1 MQKVTRDDA
10 DADTE
15 LTDDVF
21 MREDMQ
27 KGTQERMQDDMQE
40 EILRRIA
47 LKKKSGEGI
56 RRLFHHPVDML
67 NEKPENVLIISVP
80 LALTILIAGIL
91 HSVAE
96 CGMAE
101 TFASAYV
108 DDLVV
113 LALFIALT
121 PYAVLFTRESMRI
134 RSMEVALPNF
144 FRDLAGMNES
154 GMTLPN
160 AVHTVS
166 GGDYGKLTPRIKKM
180 DCEISWNMPFIDA
193 IVRFGDSLEAPLAKR
208 SVDLV
213 AKASIAGG
221 NVSEVLKAAAE
232 DSREFVDLAD
242 ERRNNMLIYVIIVI
256 ISFLVFLFI
265 IGIMSATFL
274 QTMADAGSALYS
286 GGTAGGAEGTAGA
299 GAGTAGSAGASAF
312 GGMSVGGGQDMDLY
326 RRLFSH
332 AAMIQ
337 AFFSGLVAGQMGEG
351 NAIAGL
357 KYSLIMLAIAW
368 IAFRF
373 FI

>member
-1 MQKVTRDDA
+1 MMIGIKED
-10 DADTE
+10 
-15 LTDDVF
+15 
-21 MREDMQ
+21 MREGMKKDM
-27 KGTQERMQDDMQE
+27 RDYMPDDMQE

-47 LKKKSGEGI
+47 LKKKSREGI
-56 RRLFHHPVDML
+56 GKLFSHPVDML
-67 NEKPENVLIISVP
+67 TEKPENVLIISVP
-80 LALTILIAGIL
+80 LALTVFIAGMVR
-91 HSVAE
+91 SVAE
-96 CGMAE
+96 CGIAE
-101 TFASAYV
+101 TLASACV
-108 DDLVV
+108 DDIVV

-134 RSMEVALPNF
+134 RSIEVALPNF

-166 GGDYGKLTPRIKKM
+166 GGDYGKLTRYIKKM

-193 IVRFGDSLEAPLAKR
+193 IVRFGDSLGAPLAKR

-221 NVSEVLKAAAE
+221 NVSEVLKAAAD
-232 DSREFVDLAD
+232 DSRESVNLAD

-286 GGTAGGAEGTAGA
+286 GGAEGTVDA
-299 GAGTAGSAGASAF
+299 GAGTAAASAF

-351 NAIAGL
+351 NAKAGL

>member
-1 MQKVTRDDA
+1 MKGIKED
-10 DADTE
+10 
-15 LTDDVF
+15 
-21 MREDMQ
+21 MREGMKKDM
-27 KGTQERMQDDMQE
+27 RDYMPDNMQDDMQE

-47 LKKKSGEGI
+47 LKKKSGEGMG
-56 RRLFHHPVDML
+56 RLFAHPVDML
-67 NEKPENVLIISVP
+67 TEKPENVLIISVP
-80 LALTILIAGIL
+80 LALTVFIAGML
-91 HSVAE
+91 RSVAE
-96 CGMAE
+96 CGIAE
-101 TFASAYV
+101 TIASACV

-134 RSMEVALPNF
+134 RSIEVALPNF

-166 GGDYGKLTPRIKKM
+166 DGDYGKLTRYIKKM
-180 DCEISWNMPFIDA
+180 DCDISWNMPFIDA
-193 IVRFGDSLEAPLAKR
+193 IVRFGDSLGAPLAKR

-221 NVSEVLKAAAE
+221 NVSEVLKAAAD
-232 DSREFVDLAD
+232 DSREFVNLAD

-286 GGTAGGAEGTAGA
+286 GGAAGTAETAGA
-299 GAGTAGSAGASAF
+299 SVF

-351 NAIAGL
+351 NAKAGL

>member
-1 MQKVTRDDA
+1 
-10 DADTE
+10 
-15 LTDDVF
+15 
-21 MREDMQ
+21 
-27 KGTQERMQDDMQE
+27 
-40 EILRRIA
+40 
-47 LKKKSGEGI
+47 
-56 RRLFHHPVDML
+56 
-67 NEKPENVLIISVP
+67 
-80 LALTILIAGIL
+80 
-91 HSVAE
+91 
-96 CGMAE
+96 
-101 TFASAYV
+101 
-108 DDLVV
+108 
-113 LALFIALT
+113 
-121 PYAVLFTRESMRI
+121 
-134 RSMEVALPNF
+134 
-144 FRDLAGMNES
+144 
-154 GMTLPN
+154 
-160 AVHTVS
+160 
-166 GGDYGKLTPRIKKM
+166 
-180 DCEISWNMPFIDA
+180 SWNMPFIDA
-193 IVRFGDSLEAPLAKR
+193 IVRFGDSLGTPLAKR

-232 DSREFVDLAD
+232 DSREFVNLAD
-242 ERRNNMLIYVIIVI
+242 ERRTNMLIYVIIVI

-286 GGTAGGAEGTAGA
+286 GGTGGAESTVGA

>member
-1 MQKVTRDDA
+1 MQKITAAAA
-10 DADTE
+10 DPE
-15 LTDDVF
+15 LTDD
-21 MREDMQ
+21 
-27 KGTQERMQDDMQE
+27 GMQE

-47 LKKKSGEGI
+47 LKKKSGEGMG
-56 RRLFHHPVDML
+56 RLFAHPVDML
-67 NEKPENVLIISVP
+67 TEKPENVLIISVP
-80 LALTILIAGIL
+80 LALTVFIAGMVR
-91 HSVAE
+91 SVAE
-96 CGMAE
+96 CGIAE
-101 TFASAYV
+101 TIASACV

-134 RSMEVALPNF
+134 RSIEVALPNF

-166 GGDYGKLTPRIKKM
+166 DGDYGKLTRYIKKM
-180 DCEISWNMPFIDA
+180 DCDISWNMPFIDA
-193 IVRFGDSLEAPLAKR
+193 IVRFGDSLGAPLAKR

-221 NVSEVLKAAAE
+221 NVSEVLKAAAD
-232 DSREFVDLAD
+232 DSREFVNLAD

-286 GGTAGGAEGTAGA
+286 GGA
-299 GAGTAGSAGASAF
+299 AGTAETAGASAF
-312 GGMSVGGGQDMDLY
+312 GGMSVGGMSVGGGQDMDLY

-351 NAIAGL
+351 NAKAGL